1 MIEDEC
7 KNVYWFC
14 IILLIFRCKKCNC
27 FKIKDMFGNI
37 FMSVFYFVG
46 LVDEEFVRI
55 EFFLDKKL
63 YMVFVYGNGF
73 GYKVDRENLMGVD
86 IGKGFFVK
94 FFLEKNFF
102 ENDLLCLYKCIL
114 VLF

>member
-1 MIEDEC
+1 
-7 KNVYWFC
+7 
-14 IILLIFRCKKCNC
+14 
-27 FKIKDMFGNI
+27 MFGNI

-86 IGKGFFVK
+86 IGIGFFVK
-94 FFLEKNFF
+94 FFRKNFF